1 MELERGCQCQDLNEQ
16 PFWRWVRLG
25 IVTTKRV
32 YEPFSHKDGFRVL
45 VDRLWPRGIA
55 KDDPR
60 IDWWLREVAPTDD
73 VRRRFHRT
81 GDFSSFVRDYRMELN
96 ERAEARDAFRQ
107 LCELVKVKDRLTL
120 VYASKDEQRNNAV
133 VLKQLLEVS
142 L

>member
-1 MELERGCQCQDLNEQ
+1 M
-16 PFWRWVRLG
+16 G